1 MIKHALLV
9 GILMAISACSITQHV
24 DPNDMKCPDS
34 PKCVSSEEQGTP
46 QFIEPFLFSDQPE
59 QAMAR
64 LKTALLSDESVT
76 ITNEQPTYL
85 SAEARSQIF
94 GFVDDMKFIL
104 MSEQGTIQVRSSART
119 GYSDLGVN
127 RRRIERIRTV
137 FNASGQ

>member
-1 MIKHALLV
+1 MIKYVLFVA
-9 GILMAISACSITQHV
+9 ILMAISSCSITQHV
-24 DPNDMKCPDS
+24 APNDMKCPDS
-34 PKCVSSEEQGTP
+34 PKCVSSEEQDTA
-46 QFIEPFLFSDQPE
+46 QFVEPLSFSDQPE

-64 LKTALLSDESVT
+64 LKTALLSEENVT
-76 ITNEQPTYL
+76 ITNEQPAYL
-85 SAEARSQIF
+85 YAEVRSQLF

-137 FNASGQ
+137 FNASNQ